1 MRCGSSRS
9 RQPAGSSRICT
20 CARDLWAKVT
30 RALFYDLVE
39 LGEER
44 DVGGQRMF
52 GIASERRV
60 LRHAAGRELEGFAVS
75 DGLLASD
82 GHAIG
87 RDFFARARARLTLDV
102 PPALT
107 DQTRRRRARRSRSRS
122 LPVGARRRRGDASG
136 RRAGGRGRPSR
147 SRPCCSRCAT
157 PRLEAHAGQIAFPGG
172 KIEPERSPRRPPPR
186 CARPRRRSASRR
198 GLVDPIGYL
207 DLYLTFSGFRILP
220 TVARVDPGYRLTLNR
235 AEVDD
240 AFEVPLA
247 FLMDAQNHALHSRDW
262 KGVIRRYYA
271 MPFGERYI
279 WGVTAGILRNLYERI
294 YLG

>member
-1 MRCGSSRS
+1 M
-9 RQPAGSSRICT
+9 
-20 CARDLWAKVT
+20 
-30 RALFYDLVE
+30 
-39 LGEER
+39 
-44 DVGGQRMF
+44 
-52 GIASERRV
+52 
-60 LRHAAGRELEGFAVS
+60 

-82 GHAIG
+82 GQAIG
-87 RDFFARARARLTLDV
+87 REFFARARARLTLDV

-107 DQTRRRRARRSRSRS
+107 DHA
-122 LPVGARRRRGDASG
+122 VAAARGDLDLDPSLWE
-136 RRAGGRGRPSR
+136 RAGVAATRPAAVLVAVVD
-147 SRPCCSRCAT
+147 RPEPAVLLTLRN
-157 PRLEAHAGQIAFPGG
+157 RHLESHAGQISFPGG
-172 KIEPERSPRRPPPR
+172 KIEASDASPVAAALRE
-186 CARPRRRSASRR
+186 AQEEI
-198 GLVDPIGYL
+198 GLDHNLVDPIGHL

-220 TVARVDPGYRLTLNR
+220 TVARVDPSLRLTLNR
-235 AEVDD
+235 SEVDE